1 MYYCIILLNIV
12 CVCVCNECL
21 IIYWLLTFLNDPYLK
36 RCLFNGNSWKDVSL
50 NCYTYPTAR
59 WIEPS
64 QIVQYLSFEYTLFN
78 LIAFLCVSVAHLYNL
93 FKMHTHTKGNYNW
106 TNRTIRTKNVDF
118 QQLKIYR
125 PTNHKL
131 MCWAGWLRSAFLVVV
146 VSLNKILFWK

>member
-1 MYYCIILLNIV
+1 M

-78 LIAFLCVSVAHLYNL
+78 LIAFLCVSVAHPYNL

-106 TNRTIRTKNVDF
+106 TKQYNKNKKFRFPAAKNLSTDESQADVLSWLITIGFSGRRRFSKQNTIW
-118 QQLKIYR
+118 KI
-125 PTNHKL
+125 
-131 MCWAGWLRSAFLVVV
+131 V
-146 VSLNKILFWK
+146 FWKY